1 MHGDRGGI
9 QTTRPGQRVQRR
21 APFGQF
27 PPSDC
32 QALRTGS
39 APNPLALPHVR
50 PAPGPAGLS
59 PSRPA
64 HPPPRESGH
73 PMHSTLPARPA
84 ATPGGAPGLFHG
96 VSRRSGLN
104 FRARRG
110 ARPDPGHPGRAPIA
124 CASATKRRIPVV
136 CLPSPKLL
144 ALTGAGATRTLTRK
158 QRASV
163 TRPAAAKS
171 VGTGK
176 AAPIAPRARPATPAR
191 NRPPHPPRPPGPR
204 PHRARR
210 RKRNRAFALRTA
222 RSFTAAP
229 AS

>member
-1 MHGDRGGI
+1 MHGDRGRVH
-9 QTTRPGQRVQRR
+9 TTRPGQRVQRR
-21 APFGQF
+21 APSGQF

-50 PAPGPAGLS
+50 PALGPAGLS

-73 PMHSTLPARPA
+73 PMHSTIPAPRRSPPA
-84 ATPGGAPGLFHG
+84 AAPELFPG
-96 VSRRSGLN
+96 VSRRGGLN
-104 FRARRG
+104 FRARPG
-110 ARPDPGHPGRAPIA
+110 ARPGPDHPGRAPIA

-136 CLPSPKLL
+136 CLPCPKLL
-144 ALTGAGATRTLTRK
+144 ALTGAGATRTFTRK

-163 TRPAAAKS
+163 TGPTAAKS

-176 AAPIAPRARPATPAR
+176 AAPIAPRARPAKAAR
-191 NRPPHPPRPPGPR
+191 NRPLHPPRPPRASPAPYTSAKTQPR
-204 PHRARR
+204 
-210 RKRNRAFALRTA
+210 LRTA
-222 RSFTAAP
+222 DSSFPHRSPAP
-229 AS
+229 